1 MITLGQAQNDKYFVI
16 CDNFMKRGE
25 YAHFISRTL
34 QPIVSVSTYDSFGM
48 RQFKILYEGSGSS
61 LLLCLIG
68 INMSS
73 NKIQL
78 RSFVTIGISKYV
90 DLCVDYTTQSE
101 CLRCQNQY
109 HLESGVC
116 YQNIPGCVS
125 YVKNICVECRG
136 FSLLIE
142 NRCLSDCDVLR
153 DTRSLKFYHNYGAG
167 LILPSLDRSYFA
179 F

>member
-73 NKIQL
+73 NKI
-78 RSFVTIGISKYV
+78 
-90 DLCVDYTTQSE
+90 
-101 CLRCQNQY
+101 
-109 HLESGVC
+109 
-116 YQNIPGCVS
+116 
-125 YVKNICVECRG
+125 
-136 FSLLIE
+136 
-142 NRCLSDCDVLR
+142 
-153 DTRSLKFYHNYGAG
+153 
-167 LILPSLDRSYFA
+167 
-179 F
+179 